1 MDVKQ
6 AIEAIKHH
14 IGAWEGKFPPAHFKA
29 CKVAIKALE
38 KQVPEKPYKID
49 GWHCGACKKRI
60 YTTSIKPIY
69 CSNCGQKLDWGEEG
83 E

>member
-6 AIEAIKHH
+6 AIEAIKANYPHENYTELKE
-14 IGAWEGKFPPAHFKA
+14 ALDL
-29 CKVAIKALE
+29 AIQALE
-38 KQVPEKPYKID
+38 KQMSEKPYKID

-69 CSNCGQKLDWGEEG
+69 CPRCGQKIDWE
-83 E
+83 